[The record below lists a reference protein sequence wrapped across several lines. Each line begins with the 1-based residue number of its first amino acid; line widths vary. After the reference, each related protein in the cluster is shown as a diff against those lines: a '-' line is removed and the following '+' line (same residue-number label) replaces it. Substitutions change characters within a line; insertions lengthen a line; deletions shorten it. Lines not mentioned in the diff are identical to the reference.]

1 MRDNKT
7 EAVNEEKLDS
17 AEPSEVSLDIQ
28 QEVKEIKEAVA
39 DVVSETSLPDK
50 VDALRS
56 NIENL
61 SEEVQSWRTWQK
73 NTHLEA
79 LETLN
84 SQVSEIQDEWA
95 TVSGSMKSQYERL
108 EVAMQS
114 FPGIIE
120 ASTLK
125 ALFLRI
131 THLEQLVSQL
141 LQESQAKS
149 STAGARKQFII
160 SLVAL
165 GITGVLWA
173 IWIGLALLK

>member
-1 MRDNKT
+1 MQDSKT

-17 AEPSEVSLDIQ
+17 TEPSEVSSDIQ
-28 QEVKEIKEAVA
+28 QEVQEIKEAVA
-39 DVVSETSLPDK
+39 EVVSETSLPDK
-50 VDALRS
+50 VEALRS
-56 NIENL
+56 NIESL
-61 SEEVQSWRTWQK
+61 SKEAQSWRTWQK
-73 NTHLEA
+73 NTYVEA

-84 SQVSEIQDEWA
+84 SQVSEIQNEWA
-95 TVSGSMKSQYERL
+95 TVSSSMKCQHERL
-108 EVAMQS
+108 ETALQS

-125 ALFLRI
+125 ALSLRV

-141 LQESQAKS
+141 FQESQAKS
-149 STAGARKQFII
+149 GTAGARKQFII

-165 GITGVLWA
+165 GVTVVLWA